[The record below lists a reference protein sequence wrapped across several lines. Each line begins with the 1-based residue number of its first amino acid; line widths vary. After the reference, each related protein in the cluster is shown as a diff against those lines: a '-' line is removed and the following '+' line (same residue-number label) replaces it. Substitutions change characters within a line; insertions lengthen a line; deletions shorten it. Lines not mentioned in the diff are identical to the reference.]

1 MLGTDVEAIMDQVLH
16 NHIMQVYAIGIPI
29 VKREEDVD
37 SRQEVHHMHNRWRGG
52 VEEGRITELSNEQPH
67 RRMLND
73 NESRR

>member
-1 MLGTDVEAIMDQVLH
+1 MEPNRIICEQERKGKLRLR
-16 NHIMQVYAIGIPI
+16 VYAIGIPA
-29 VKREEDVD
+29 VKREDVD
-37 SRQEVHHMHNRWRGG
+37 GRQEVHHMHNGWRGG